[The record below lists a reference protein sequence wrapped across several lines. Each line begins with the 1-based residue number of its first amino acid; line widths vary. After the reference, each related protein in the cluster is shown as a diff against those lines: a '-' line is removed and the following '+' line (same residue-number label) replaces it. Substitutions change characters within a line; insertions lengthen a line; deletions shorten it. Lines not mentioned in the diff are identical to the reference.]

1 MTYQLYNR
9 DGSGGFVVEAV
20 LALAQVPFEL
30 VKLPSRP
37 GTPLPETFR
46 ETNPWGQVPVLITP
60 EGDRLTESAAIVI
73 HLAACYPDKNLAP
86 TPGSR
91 DHAIFLRWMVFMSAN
106 LYESVLRA
114 GYPSRYT
121 TDPEGSPA
129 VSEAAKR
136 RLKDGL
142 RLIDDAIE
150 EGSYP
155 LGEIDISG
163 GHLFGDV
170 PRVVFAFRRS
180 SFSGDRS
187 PWSQSCRP
195 SGGRTDLAAAFC
207 RYSDCSGLGSETIG
221 SQTVSRDVT
230 KWLEGL
236 GLGEYVWAFEE
247 NDITWRMLPK
257 LNHELLKELGV
268 SSIGHRIQ
276 LLEAASINVD
286 DSLERSDP
294 NLLAASGDAERRQL
308 TVMFCDLVG
317 STELSQRLDPEDLRE
332 INRSFQDACKEAIEW
347 YDGFVARYMGDGVLA
362 YFGYPQAH
370 EDDAARAIL
379 RRAASRTVQ

>member
-155 LGEIDISG
+155 LGESISAADIYLVMFHAWYSHSG
-163 GHLFGDV
+163 EVRFPAIEALGRKVAGH
-170 PRVVFAFRRS
+170 RVVGPIWQRHFA
-180 SFSGDRS
+180 
-187 PWSQSCRP
+187 
-195 SGGRTDLAAAFC
+195 
-207 RYSDCSGLGSETIG
+207 
-221 SQTVSRDVT
+221 
-230 KWLEGL
+230 
-236 GLGEYVWAFEE
+236 
-247 NDITWRMLPK
+247 DI
-257 LNHELLKELGV
+257 
-268 SSIGHRIQ
+268 
-276 LLEAASINVD
+276 
-286 DSLERSDP
+286 
-294 NLLAASGDAERRQL
+294 
-308 TVMFCDLVG
+308 
-317 STELSQRLDPEDLRE
+317 
-332 INRSFQDACKEAIEW
+332 AIAQ
-347 YDGFVARYMGDGVLA
+347 V
-362 YFGYPQAH
+362 
-370 EDDAARAIL
+370 
-379 RRAASRTVQ
+379 